1 MRATKE
7 YSYRTKAFTLTA
19 SFQPGLGVLVLNLRD
34 FINGVVYQREYGE
47 GDIGKGIH
55 RKLDVEDIFYALQ
68 QDQNDAL
75 DQELGRE
82 DYVWGTEIKNMAQGS
97 SFLIRAGGY
106 VKVTTVT
113 KVRSETR
120 ELVSE
125 LKLEKIKDIAKDDFL
140 DENPLR
146 KK

>member
-1 MRATKE
+1 M
-7 YSYRTKAFTLTA
+7 
-19 SFQPGLGVLVLNLRD
+19 
-34 FINGVVYQREYGE
+34 
-47 GDIGKGIH
+47 
-55 RKLDVEDIFYALQ
+55 
-68 QDQNDAL
+68 
-75 DQELGRE
+75 
-82 DYVWGTEIKNMAQGS
+82 WGTEIKNMAQGS

-106 VKVTTVT
+106 VRVTTVT

-125 LKLEKIKDIAKDDFL
+125 LNLEKIKDMADFL